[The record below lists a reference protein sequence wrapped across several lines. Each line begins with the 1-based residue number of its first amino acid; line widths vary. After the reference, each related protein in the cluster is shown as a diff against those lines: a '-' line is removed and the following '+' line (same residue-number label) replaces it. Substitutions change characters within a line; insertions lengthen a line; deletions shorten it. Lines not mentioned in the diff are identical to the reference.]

1 MRILG
6 EPGVGRVGFRTH
18 VHHRE
23 RKRPHTPSRSA
34 LRWESSSLR
43 RWAWEL
49 AGWLRTLIDMKT
61 CSASDAELWRAAE
74 TNPEAFGEL
83 YQRHARA
90 VFAFCARRTG
100 DLGLAEDLTSV
111 VFLEA
116 WRRRRSVALT
126 GTSALPWL
134 LGTANNVVRNQRRSL
149 RRHRA
154 ALLRLP
160 TDGASP
166 SREDETIARIDAQR
180 TLSAALRAVDELPAK
195 QQDAVN
201 LVLWSGL
208 SY

>member
-1 MRILG
+1 
-6 EPGVGRVGFRTH
+6 
-18 VHHRE
+18 
-23 RKRPHTPSRSA
+23 
-34 LRWESSSLR
+34 
-43 RWAWEL
+43 
-49 AGWLRTLIDMKT
+49 MKT
-61 CSASDAELWRAAE
+61 CSASDAELWRAAQ

-83 YQRHARA
+83 YQRHAQA

-100 DLGLAEDLTSV
+100 DIALAEDLTSV

-134 LGTANNVVRNQRRSL
+134 LGMANNVVRNQRRSL

-166 SREDETIARIDAQR
+166 SREDEAIARIDAQR
-180 TLSAALRAVDELPAK
+180 TLSAALRAVDRLPAK

-208 SY
+208 SYEQAALALGVPIGTVRSRIARARTTLGESLAPQPNITKEPS